1 MSGKPL
7 NELPAF
13 SPEPWQMSYGE
24 RTVIEGMLAML
35 KPRLAIE
42 IGRAEGGSLRR
53 IAAHSEEVLS
63 LDLVEASPELASQSN
78 VRALSGDSHAQLP
91 LELRRIAGEGR
102 NVDFIL
108 VDGDH
113 TAEGVRRDIQ
123 DLLESEA
130 VANTIILIHDT
141 LNEEVREGIEDV
153 DYGSFGKVAW
163 VELDFVPGYVARL
176 PERLG
181 QCWGGIGLIIVEDP
195 STARAGGNKCRE
207 DLFEQTRLVWPT
219 AHWIRR
225 GGEIAAD
232 LLASVE
238 LVPDQELRQA
248 QESLAAANA
257 ELQQHRAWLQGIEGS
272 ASWRLTAPLR
282 SFKRRLRQR

>member
-7 NELPAF
+7 SELPAF

-24 RTVIEGMLAML
+24 RTVIEGMLSML

-63 LDLVEASPELASQSN
+63 FDLVEPAPELASLSN

-91 LELRRIAGEGR
+91 VELQRIAGEAR

-113 TAEGVRRDIQ
+113 TTDGVRRDIQ

-141 LNEEVREGIEDV
+141 LNEEVREGVEQV
-153 DYGSFGKVAW
+153 DYGSFEKVAW

-181 QCWGGIGLIIVEDP
+181 ECWGGIGLIIVEE
-195 STARAGGNKCRE
+195 AGRAGGSRGRE
-207 DLFEQTRLVWPT
+207 DLVEQTRLVWPT

-225 GGEIAAD
+225 EGESAID
-232 LLASVE
+232 LLANVE
-238 LVPDQELRQA
+238 LVPDQELRA
-248 QESLAAANA
+248 AEERLAATSA
-257 ELQQHRAWLQGIEGS
+257 ELERHRAWLQGLEGS

-282 SFKRRLRQR
+282 SLKRRLRER

>member
-1 MSGKPL
+1 MSGRPL
-7 NELPAF
+7 SELPAF

-63 LDLVEASPELASQSN
+63 LDLVEPSSELASLAN

-91 LELRRIAGEGR
+91 VELRRFAGEGR

-113 TAEGVRRDIQ
+113 TSEGVRRDIQ

-141 LNEEVREGIEDV
+141 LNEEVREGVEQV
-153 DYGSFGKVAW
+153 DYRSFEKVAW

-181 QCWGGIGLIIVEDP
+181 ECWGGIGLIIVEDAVP
-195 STARAGGNKCRE
+195 SRAGGNKGRE
-207 DLFEQTRLVWPT
+207 DLVEQTRLVWPT

-225 GGEIAAD
+225 EGETAID

-248 QESLAAANA
+248 QERLAATSA
-257 ELQQHRAWLQGIEGS
+257 ELEHHRTWLHGLERS

-282 SFKRRLRQR
+282 SLKRRLRER